1 MEDTHQISKAILCY
15 NSRILLLRPKNN
27 IYWHLPGGHLHVN
40 ESYIDGLKREIK
52 EETNINISKILE
64 IQNKSNFK
72 LYICMSNTEHVKL
85 SSEHTNFKWVDPLF
99 LRNFYLTRETLKD
112 IYYTVNNSKSFKQ
125 YIPVTYAYHLNKK
138 QKKIAENETEENPN
152 ENIQ

>member
-40 ESYIDGLKREIK
+40 ESYINGLKREIK

-64 IQNKSNFK
+64 IQNKLNFR

-112 IYYTVNNSKSFKQ
+112 IYYVINNSKSFKQ
-125 YIPVTYAYHLNKK
+125 YIPVTYAYNLKKK
-138 QKKIAENETEENPN
+138 QLKKAANDMGENPN
-152 ENIQ
+152 ETI